1 MYFCLLKIFSK
12 NYPCHNVGEV
22 RMVHIELKNVCKLFR
37 NFKAL
42 DDISLE
48 IKDKEYFV
56 ILGPTGAGKTT
67 LLKIIAGLLMPDSGK
82 VFFDGKDVTAQT
94 SEERNLGFMFEN
106 YALFPHM
113 NIVENISY
121 SGRVHARD
129 KDQTQNL
136 VDQVLMMTLLTGRN
150 DANPDEL
157 SGGMKQRVALCRAL
171 LNLEQTK
178 LLILDE
184 PLKALDAGLRMNLR
198 RELLLMAKSTQLG
211 LTLIHVTNDEQEA
224 MMLADRIAIIDQ
236 GKLIQ
241 IGDPYEI
248 YYNPKNLF
256 VANFMSEINYFEGVC
271 EKDLLPTWDIY
282 KKSKQRDKF
291 FAKIHEYSL
300 PIPINIGFD
309 EMFACYIPKEKYNN
323 INHGD
328 KILLIVRANHM
339 KIRIGNR
346 VKEKKNAILGR
357 IKRRKF
363 MGVFYRFE
371 IQIKLKEQ
379 EKIIIV
385 TIPAT
390 SEVHNTFLENSEVT
404 IYFPK
409 ELGILFKHP
418 GNKIIKEVLKL
429 E

>member
-1 MYFCLLKIFSK
+1 
-12 NYPCHNVGEV
+12 
-22 RMVHIELKNVCKLFR
+22 MVQIELINVSKSFR
-37 NFKAL
+37 SFRAL
-42 DDISLE
+42 DNISLE
-48 IKDKEYFV
+48 IKDREYFI

-67 LLKIIAGLLMPDSGK
+67 LLKIIAGLLKPNAGK
-82 VFFDGKDVTAQT
+82 VLFDGKDVTDQT

-121 SGRVHARD
+121 SGRVHASDRA
-129 KDQTQNL
+129 QTQSL
-136 VDQVLMMTLLTGRN
+136 VNQVLMMTLLTGRN
-150 DANPDEL
+150 DALPEEL

-198 RELLLMAKSTQLG
+198 RELLLMAKSKQLK
-211 LTLIHVTNDEQEA
+211 LTVIHVTNDEEEA
-224 MMLADRIAIIDQ
+224 MMAADRIAIMDN

-241 IGDPYEI
+241 LGTPHEI
-248 YYNPKNLF
+248 YYHPRNLF
-256 VANFMSEINYFEGVC
+256 VANFMSEINYFEGIC
-271 EKDLLPTWDIY
+271 IKNTKPPWDIY
-282 KKSKQRDKF
+282 KSSKQGDKF
-291 FAKIHEYSL
+291 YAKIHEESI
-300 PIPINIGFD
+300 PMPINIGFD
-309 EMFACYIPKEKYNN
+309 EIFAAYVKKEDFND
-323 INHGD
+323 IDSGD
-328 KILLIVRANHM
+328 KVLLVVRANHI
-339 KIRIGNR
+339 KIRLGNR
-346 VKEKKNAILGR
+346 VKDKKNAILGK
-357 IKRRKF
+357 IIRRKF

-371 IQIKLKEQ
+371 VLIKVNNQ

-390 SEVHNTFLENSEVT
+390 SEVHKTFLENLEVT

-409 ELGILFKHP
+409 ELGIIFKYP
-418 GNKIIKEVLKL
+418 GKDVIKEVLKL